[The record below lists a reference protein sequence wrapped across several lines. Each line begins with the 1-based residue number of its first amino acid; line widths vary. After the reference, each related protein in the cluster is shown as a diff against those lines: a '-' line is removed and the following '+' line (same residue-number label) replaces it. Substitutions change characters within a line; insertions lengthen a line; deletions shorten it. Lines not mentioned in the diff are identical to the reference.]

1 MELAPRGR
9 RVAVACCAVLAC
21 AGVPALGDDAGLPGV
36 GDRVRVHVAGASSAP
51 LVGTLAAMDA
61 HSLAVKVPGRDAA
74 AVVARAD
81 LLRVERSVR
90 PGRKGKGA
98 LIGLGAGF
106 AIGFVGA
113 ALLGNCDET
122 GGTDRCVNAGWG
134 SLYGAA
140 AGVAGAGLG
149 ALVAPGER

>member
-1 MELAPRGR
+1 
-9 RVAVACCAVLAC
+9 
-21 AGVPALGDDAGLPGV
+21 
-36 GDRVRVHVAGASSAP
+36 
-51 LVGTLAAMDA
+51 MDA

-81 LLRVERSVR
+81 LLRVERSIR

-122 GGTDRCVNAGWG
+122 GGTDHCVNGVWG

-140 AGVAGAGLG
+140 AGVAGAGLV
-149 ALVAPGER
+149 ALVAPGERRAEVPVGLVGAPIGGHGSSARVEVVLLLGRRHGLAIAVSFR